1 MIRSPLE
8 TPRED
13 VNTCPEVADEIKKTT
28 CYMCA
33 CRCGIN
39 VYLKDGRIRYIEGN
53 PDHPVNKGVLCAK
66 GSAGIMQ
73 HYSPARLTKPLLRVG
88 ERGSGEFK
96 EIEWEEALAL
106 AVDWLGAVRRRDP
119 RRFAFFT
126 GRDQSQSLTGWW
138 AAQFGTPN
146 FAAHGGFCSVNM
158 AAAGLY
164 SIGGAFWEFGEP
176 DWDHTRYFMLFG
188 VAEDHDSNPI
198 KAGLGR
204 MKTRGQAKFVSVNPV
219 KTGYSAIADEWIGL
233 RPGTDGL
240 FVLAL
245 VHELLKAEKIDW
257 DYLGRYTNA
266 TWLVVD
272 DPGGPEDGLFARTRE
287 GEELCWDAGRQAAVP
302 ASDVTAKA
310 AVVGRYRLAGG
321 RVVVPAFELLARR
334 YLQPEYAPEAVAER
348 CGIPAATIRRI
359 AAELAEA
366 AFEKQVVL
374 DIPWTDWAGRRHEQ
388 MIGRPIAMHAM
399 RGISAHSNGFHTCRA
414 IHLLQMLLGS
424 IDCPGGF
431 GYKAPFPK
439 PIPPAPLPGG
449 KEVVAGRAL
458 GGMPLGN
465 PLGPEDLLVDA
476 EGRPTRI
483 DKAYSWEHPLAAH
496 GLMHMVIHNAWAG
509 DPYPL
514 DVLMMYMANMG
525 WNSSMNV
532 QGTLRYLT
540 DRDPETG
547 EYKIPK
553 IIYSDAYYSEMV
565 PYADLVLPD
574 TTYLERWDCISLL
587 DRPISSAHGPG
598 DAIRQPV
605 CKPDRDVRPFQDV
618 LIDLGARLKLPGFA
632 HESGAPVYPG
642 GYPDYLVNHERVP
655 GIGPLAGW
663 RNEDGSRHGT
673 GKPNPDQLQR
683 YIENGCFWK
692 HELAPDQLHF
702 KFANKSYLAYAKS
715 MGWLP
720 SEEPIVLQLYS
731 EVLQKF
737 RLAAR
742 GHGPV
747 QPPAEHRRRV
757 ETYFDPLPIW
767 YPPFEGAALEGDDT
781 FGLHAITQR
790 PMHMYHSW
798 GSQNAWLRQITAR
811 NRLFVHPETAARH
824 DLADDDWVWVISH
837 HGRVKGQVRLMHGVN
852 PNTVWTWNAIGKRR
866 GAWGLD
872 ADAPEHTRGFL
883 LNHIIS
889 ELLPQREGG
898 HRYSNS
904 DPVTGQAAWYDL
916 RVRLERC
923 AAEECGATDPLLPP
937 VKARGRGGLDD
948 GERLRY
954 GSDLKCRKPAGERPG
969 APAAE
974 WIGNRHE
981 VSLTVGGVADGRG
994 NVKKA
999 KSQTPGGTR

>member
-1 MIRSPLE
+1 MVSSPFE
-8 TPRED
+8 TPKER
-13 VNTCPEVADEIKKTT
+13 VNTCPEVADEIKQTT

-39 VYLKDGRIRYIEGN
+39 VYLKDGKVRYLEGN

-73 HYSPARLTKPLLRVG
+73 HYSPARLSKPLLRVG
-88 ERGSGEFK
+88 ERGSGEFR
-96 EIEWEEALAL
+96 EIEWEEALEL
-106 AVDWLGAVRRRDP
+106 AVEWLGEVRRSDP
-119 RRFAFFT
+119 RKLAFFT

-138 AAQFGTPN
+138 AMQFGTPN

-164 SIGGAFWEFGEP
+164 TIGGSFWEFGEP

-257 DYLGRYTNA
+257 DFLGRYTNA
-266 TWLVVD
+266 TWLVID
-272 DPGGPEDGLFARTRE
+272 DPGGADDGLFARNAE
-287 GEELCWDAGRQAAVP
+287 GAALLWDGARQRPVP
-302 ASDVTAKA
+302 SGDITAKA
-310 AVVGRYRLAGG
+310 AVVGRYNLPDG
-321 RVVVPAFELLARR
+321 RVAVPAFELLARR
-334 YLQPEYAPEAVAER
+334 YLDASYAPEAVAGR
-348 CGIPAATIRRI
+348 VGISAATIKRI

-366 AFEKQVVL
+366 AFEKEVVL
-374 DIPWTDWAGRRHEQ
+374 DIPWTDWSGRRHEK
-388 MIGRPIAMHAM
+388 MIGRPVSMHAM

-414 IHLLQMLLGS
+414 IHLLQVLLGS

-439 PIPPAPLPGG
+439 LIPPSPLPAG
-449 KEVVAGRAL
+449 KNPAPERPL
-458 GGMPLGN
+458 PGMPLGF
-465 PLGPEDLLVDA
+465 PLGPEDLLVDGA
-476 EGRPTRI
+476 GRPTRI
-483 DKAYSWEHPLAAH
+483 DKAYSWEFPLAAH

-509 DPYPL
+509 DPYPV

-525 WNSSMNV
+525 WNSAMNV
-532 QGTLRYLT
+532 QGTLKYLT
-540 DRDPETG
+540 DKDPETG
-547 EYKIPK
+547 DYKIPK

-565 PYADLVLPD
+565 PYADLILPD

-605 CKPDRDVRPFQDV
+605 VQPDRDVRPFQEV
-618 LIDLGARLKLPGFA
+618 LIDLAGRLKLPTFVYLDG
-632 HESGAPVYPG
+632 EPKYPG
-642 GYPDYLVNHERVP
+642 GYPDYIANHERMP

-663 RNEDGSRHGT
+663 RGPEGRQQGT
-673 GKPNPDQLQR
+673 GSPNPDQLQR
-683 YIENGCFWK
+683 YIENGCFWT
-692 HELAPDQLHF
+692 HRLSPDQFYF
-702 KFANKSYLAYAKS
+702 KHANKSYLAYAKS
-715 MGWLP
+715 MGWVP
-720 SEEPIVLQLYS
+720 SEEPITLQLYS
-731 EVLQKF
+731 EILQKF

-747 QPPAEHRRRV
+747 QPPDSERRRV
-757 ETYFDPLPIW
+757 ETYFDPLPFW
-767 YPPFEGAALEGDDT
+767 YAPFEEAAVDDGD
-781 FGLHAITQR
+781 FALHAVTQR
-790 PMHMYHSW
+790 PMQMYHSW

-811 NRLFVHPETAARH
+811 NRLYVHPETAARH
-824 DLADDDWVWVISH
+824 GLKDDDWVWVISH
-837 HGRVKGQVRLMHGVN
+837 HGRVKGQVRLMQGVN
-852 PNTVWTWNAIGKRR
+852 PSTVWTWNAIGKRR

-872 ADAPEHTRGFL
+872 ADAPESNKGFL

-898 HRYSNS
+898 HRYANS

-923 AAEECGATDPLLPP
+923 TPEEAGTTEPLLAPL
-937 VKARGRGGLDD
+937 KAPAPRGLNLD
-948 GERLRY
+948 GKLRY
-954 GSDLKCRKPAGERPG
+954 GADLKDPAPPSEDRAGSTF
-969 APAAE
+969 AE

-981 VSLTVGGVADGRG
+981 VAATVPGVADGKG
-994 NVKKA
+994 NVKRPA
-999 KSQTPGGTR
+999 GDGEGA